1 MMKNTPALH
10 QQHSTP
16 QGGVSG
22 QTGSPAAKNILVCG
36 SVAFDTIAVFEG
48 HFKDHIL
55 ADSIQS
61 LSVSFFVPTMRKE
74 YGGCAGNIA
83 YNLNLLG
90 AQAVP
95 VGMVGPDA
103 SDYLEYMQRLGIE
116 TRHVRVLHDMFT
128 PQCFITTDLDN
139 NQIASFHP
147 GAMLKSAEND
157 WGDTRAAWG
166 IVAPDSKD
174 GMFAHARR
182 FKSQGIPFVFD
193 LGQAMPL
200 FDGQDLL
207 QMLDLA
213 DIVTAN
219 DYEAS
224 IIVQRTG
231 RSMAEIAGML
241 RAVVVTRGAEGSTLY
256 EGDSEMH
263 LPAIKAEQVVDP
275 TGCGDAHRAGLLH
288 GLVQGWTLAQACS
301 LANVMGAFK
310 IASRGPQNHK
320 PSREQIGAALR
331 QHYGIE
337 LSLA

>member
-1 MMKNTPALH
+1 MKKTPTLH
-10 QQHSTP
+10 QRHDDA
-16 QGGVSG
+16 
-22 QTGSPAAKNILVCG
+22 QTGAAYSGGNTTGKNILVCG

-48 HFKDHIL
+48 HFKEHIL
-55 ADSIQS
+55 AESIQS

-83 YNLNLLG
+83 YNLSLLG
-90 AQAVP
+90 ASAVP

-103 SDYLEYMQRLGIE
+103 SDYIEYMQRLGIN
-116 TRHVRVLHDMFT
+116 TRHVQVLDDMFT

-147 GAMLKSAEND
+147 GAMLQSAQND

-200 FDGQDLL
+200 FDGEDLR
-207 QMLDLA
+207 QMLELA

-231 RSMAEIAGML
+231 LSMTEIAGSL

-256 EGDSEMH
+256 ENGTETH
-263 LPAIKAEQVVDP
+263 VPAIKAEQVVDP

-288 GLVQGWTLAQACS
+288 GLVQGWTLQQSCC

-310 IASRGPQNHK
+310 IASKGPQNHQ
-320 PSREQIGAALR
+320 PSRDQISEALQR
-331 QHYGIE
+331 HYGIK